1 MTSKPEH
8 MTLIMP
14 SNASFATPLDTSF
27 EKLVSNTKDQFNREQ
42 AEARNQFISEAYAVE
57 QYLGNQRI
65 RTDEQTC
72 ICDKYSDVVELR
84 SVSQNF
90 VDFIESELNK
100 LPSEVLELIRLYGT
114 KIIVAH
120 KMQDYSPQRAKER
133 PRGWQQGRTWS
144 NADGMYDPDNNC
156 IVVCETLEQD
166 GIQRKSSRTGVLLH
180 ETAHFLDHK
189 LQRLSS
195 SPEFISAYM
204 QDLKQMSASDRSK
217 LAYFVQGEND
227 PKNVIGRE
235 ETFAEIWPL
244 EQSKRCASFDAMT
257 LRRCFPTVAKQI
269 RQYQRDLTNKAQG
282 KPSVFFD

>member
-1 MTSKPEH
+1 
-8 MTLIMP
+8 MTLKTDAP
-14 SNASFATPLDTSF
+14 KDVSF
-27 EKLVSNTKDQFNREQ
+27 EKLVSNTKDQFNKELTCS
-42 AEARNQFISEAYAVE
+42 RNQLISEAYAVE
-57 QYLGNQRI
+57 QYLGNKRVKPE
-65 RTDEQTC
+65 EQAC
-72 ICDKYSDVVELR
+72 VSEKYSDVIELR

-90 VDFIESELNK
+90 SDFIEKELDR
-100 LPSEVLELIRLYGT
+100 LPNEVLELIRLYGT
-114 KIIVAH
+114 QIIVAH
-120 KMQDYSPQRAKER
+120 KMQDYNPQRAKER
-133 PRGWQQGRTWS
+133 PRGWKPGRTWS

-166 GIQRKSSRTGVLLH
+166 GVQRKSSRTGVLLH

-227 PKNVIGRE
+227 PQNVIGRE

-244 EQSKRCASFDAMT
+244 EQSNRCASFDAMT
-257 LRRCFPTVAKQI
+257 LRRCFPSVAKQI
-269 RQYQRDLTNKAQG
+269 RQYQRDLTKKNPG
-282 KPSVFFD
+282 